1 MRGSIWVTLVA
12 SVVALTGCSEFIT
25 TDKPA
30 PTSVVDVV
38 GDPSDPV
45 AESTEQSDILG
56 AENSAT
62 VQIFADSD
70 SDSANS
76 EPSESETDALG
87 GPSIGTDQANAVEK
101 SKIDRLKT
109 TKRETNVT
117 K

>member
-1 MRGSIWVTLVA
+1 LASGDCQNGLAAFGNLAHNPRRSGNRSSATEKSFKKDLVMRGSIWVTLVA

-56 AENSAT
+56 AEYSAT

-70 SDSANS
+70 
-76 EPSESETDALG
+76 
-87 GPSIGTDQANAVEK
+87 
-101 SKIDRLKT
+101 
-109 TKRETNVT
+109 
-117 K
+117 